1 MLGGVSSQDL
11 QDQAKA
17 LQGPFSL
24 AMGVFS
30 FMLKIFDRVKKPKV
44 KSKRKGK

>member
-1 MLGGVSSQDL
+1 MLGGINSQEL

-30 FMLKIFDRVKKPKV
+30 FMLKIFDKVKTKKPKA
-44 KSKRKGK
+44 KRKGR